1 MIYFFENYDEFSAE
15 KFLKFLPQ
23 NRREKFEKTKQK
35 RDKENCVISYLLLK
49 KSLADF
55 GVENFEIEIG
65 ENGKPF
71 LKNNKN
77 IFFNISHTNG
87 GVAVVADTK
96 PVGIDVQDIL
106 PVKNGVIERCFSEE
120 EKELISKSNSPEKE
134 FTRLWTLKE
143 SAVKCNGETVAFLKN
158 YCFEANEKTFI
169 KYEKI
174 FTTYERKNLLIS
186 VCGSRE
192 FSEIKEIKNLEEIL

>member
-1 MIYFFENYDEFSAE
+1 MIYFFKNYDEFSAE

-55 GVENFEIEIG
+55 GVESFEIEIG

-71 LKNNKN
+71 LKNNEN

-106 PVKNGVIERCFSEE
+106 SVKNGVVERCFSEE
-120 EKELISKSNSPEKE
+120 EKELISKSNSPEEE

-158 YCFEANEKTFI
+158 YCFETNEKTFK

-174 FTTYERKNLLIS
+174 FTTSERKNLFIS
-186 VCGSRE
+186 VCGEKE
-192 FSEIKEIKNLEEIL
+192 FFEIIEIKTEELL